1 MATKKEQIKEQNEIL
16 TDVKNIKGKVNFL
29 FKFGDNLDKYIRDE
43 EGFPVPDLDEKGQP
57 KLDKN
62 GEIIYLKKEKAKKK
76 TKAKPG
82 FLVRYKNEE
91 ERAIMY
97 GLAMKYTDSLNDK
110 TVYAEYV
117 RKVTTTDVYKQIS
130 DLEKKLKIAENKV
143 NLFET
148 TFKITAAE
156 LRKQNKVK
164 KQD

>member
-1 MATKKEQIKEQNEIL
+1 MATKKEQNEIL

-117 RKVTTTDVYKQIS
+117 RKVTTRDVYKEIS
-130 DLEKKLKIAENKV
+130 DLELKLKISENKV
-143 NLFET
+143 HDLEQALGMT
-148 TFKITAAE
+148 VAE
-156 LRKQNKVK
+156 LRKQKKGK
-164 KQD
+164 KQV

>member
-1 MATKKEQIKEQNEIL
+1 MATKKEQNEIL
-16 TDVKNIKGKVNFL
+16 TDIKNIKGKVNLL
-29 FKFGDNLDKYIRDE
+29 FKFEDNLDKYIRDE
-43 EGFPVPDLDEKGQP
+43 EGFPVADLDEKGQP

-143 NLFET
+143 RDLEQA
-148 TFKITAAE
+148 IGMPVSE
-156 LRKQNKVK
+156 WRKQNKDK
-164 KQD
+164 KQN

>member
-1 MATKKEQIKEQNEIL
+1 MAKKENELLNQINQIDNKMDIL
-16 TDVKNIKGKVNFL
+16 L
-29 FKFGDNLDKYIRDE
+29 KFGDKTKDYILDDK
-43 EGFPVPDLDEKGQP
+43 GFPIADLDEKGQP

-97 GLAMKYTDSLNDK
+97 GLAMKYTDSINDK

-143 NLFET
+143 RDLEQA
-148 TFKITAAE
+148 IGMPVSE
-156 LRKQNKVK
+156 WRKQNKGK
-164 KQD
+164 KQN

>member
-1 MATKKEQIKEQNEIL
+1 MATKKEQNEIL
-16 TDVKNIKGKVNFL
+16 TDIKNIKGKVNLL
-29 FKFGDNLDKYIRDE
+29 FKFEDNLDKYIRDE
-43 EGFPVPDLDEKGQP
+43 EGFPVADLDEKGQP

-143 NLFET
+143 RDLEQA
-148 TFKITAAE
+148 IGMPVSE
-156 LRKQNKVK
+156 WRKQNKGK
-164 KQD
+164 KQN

>member
-1 MATKKEQIKEQNEIL
+1 MATNKEKNEIL
-16 TDVKNIKGKVNFL
+16 SEMKNLTGKVDL
-29 FKFGDNLDKYIRDE
+29 LLKFGDNLDKYILDDK
-43 EGFPVPDLDEKGQP
+43 GFPIADLDEKGQP
-57 KLDKN
+57 KKDKN
-62 GEIIYLKKEKAKKK
+62 GEIIYLRKEKAKKK

-148 TFKITAAE
+148 TFNITAAE
-156 LRKQNKVK
+156 LRKQNKSK
-164 KQD
+164 K

>member
-1 MATKKEQIKEQNEIL
+1 MAKKENELLNQINQIDNKMDIL
-16 TDVKNIKGKVNFL
+16 L
-29 FKFGDNLDKYIRDE
+29 KFGDKTKDYILDDK
-43 EGFPVPDLDEKGQP
+43 GFPIADLDEKGQP

-97 GLAMKYTDSLNDK
+97 WLAMKYTDSINDK

-143 NLFET
+143 RDLEQA
-148 TFKITAAE
+148 IGMPVSE
-156 LRKQNKVK
+156 WRKQNKGK
-164 KQD
+164 KQN

>member
-1 MATKKEQIKEQNEIL
+1 MATNKEKNEIL
-16 TDVKNIKGKVNFL
+16 SEMKNLTGKVDL
-29 FKFGDNLDKYIRDE
+29 LLKFGDNLDKYILDDK
-43 EGFPVPDLDEKGQP
+43 GFPIPDLDEKGQP

-97 GLAMKYTDSLNDK
+97 GLAMKYTDSINDK

-148 TFKITAAE
+148 TFNITAAE